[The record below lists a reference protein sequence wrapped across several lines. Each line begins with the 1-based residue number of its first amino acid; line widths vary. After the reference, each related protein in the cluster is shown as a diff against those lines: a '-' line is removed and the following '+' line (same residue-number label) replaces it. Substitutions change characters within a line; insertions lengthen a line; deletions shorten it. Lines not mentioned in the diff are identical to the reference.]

1 MRRKRERERRAL
13 EVLARETHSAVHLLI
28 ELAGAITEDE
38 PADECSSR
46 AESLMRAL
54 RAALPYLVTSAGAS
68 GEEQAIADKTA
79 ESRTFP
85 GFSVEAAANRGYS
98 CE

>member
-13 EVLARETHSAVHLLI
+13 EVLAQEAHLAVNLLI

-38 PADECSSR
+38 PANECSSR

-54 RAALPYLVTSAGAS
+54 SRAHPYLLTSTGMS
-68 GEEQAIADKTA
+68 SDEPLTADKAA
-79 ESRTFP
+79 ETRTFP
-85 GFSVEAAANRGYS
+85 GFLLEACGK
-98 CE
+98 